1 MVENLV
7 KMYFSGSGMPIQTAA
22 PDTEVTL
29 IIEVGNNS
37 RRPTN
42 VEAVLS
48 CSLLPEIHKKK
59 IKFTVKGNDR
69 GVGRV
74 PITLPSKFD
83 TIPIDAEIDQKSGRY
98 ARPDTILRR
107 AVIRLL
113 TQKTVEIAMTP
124 EMEKIVQEI
133 QKLHGEL
140 ILVPD
145 VSDKAVITPVVGD
158 ITSAP
163 NIALSI
169 PTTKGIALRFIC
181 SSIVLRDL
189 RNNTSNAITELERVE
204 ENQGT
209 LRFLIDQYRA
219 FLKKIGAEVEGPVG
233 SAHIKVGPNPILL
246 YYASQVTP
254 SEDNAVIDKINAV
267 ITDGKKDNAFV
278 TVLVTDIDD
287 NLREI
292 NQKDSINVIDVFH
305 GIELKGT
312 WQGDHMF
319 KEYLRSELQLS
330 LTDEELGGGYSLA
343 EFRKALEG

>member
-1 MVENLV
+1 MAENLV
-7 KMYFSGSGMPIQTAA
+7 KMYFSGSGMPVQTAA

-37 RRPTN
+37 RRPID
-42 VEAVLS
+42 VEAKLT
-48 CSLLPEIHKKK
+48 CPLLPEVHEKK
-59 IKFTVKGNDR
+59 IKFKVKGNDR
-69 GVGRV
+69 DTGDVH
-74 PITLPSKFD
+74 ITLPSKFD
-83 TIPIDAEIDQKSGRY
+83 TIAIEAEIDQKSGRF
-98 ARPDTILRR
+98 ATPDTIIRR
-107 AVIRLL
+107 ATIRLL

-145 VSDKAVITPVVGD
+145 ISDKAVITPVVGD
-158 ITSAP
+158 ITSTP

-169 PTTKGIALRFIC
+169 PTTKGIPLRFIC
-181 SSIVLRDL
+181 SSVVLRDL
-189 RNNTSNAITELERVE
+189 RNNADNAITELERVE
-204 ENQGT
+204 EDQGT
-209 LRFLIDQYRA
+209 LRFLINRYKA
-219 FLKKIGAEVEGPVG
+219 FLKKRGAEVEGPVG
-233 SAHIKVGPNPILL
+233 NVHIRVGPNPVLL

-267 ITDGKKDNAFV
+267 VTDGKKDDAFV

-292 NQKDSINVIDVFH
+292 NQKDSVNVIDVFH

-319 KEYLRSELQLS
+319 KEYLRSELKLS
-330 LTDEELGGGYSLA
+330 LTDEDVGGGYSLV
-343 EFRKALEG
+343 EFRKVLEG

>member
-1 MVENLV
+1 MAENLV
-7 KMYFSGSGMPIQTAA
+7 KMYFSGSGMPVQTAS

-37 RRPTN
+37 RRPASI
-42 VEAVLS
+42 EAVLN
-48 CSLLPEIHKKK
+48 CPLLPEIHGEK
-59 IKFTVKGNDR
+59 IKFKVKGNDR
-69 GVGRV
+69 GTGSVQ
-74 PITLPSKFD
+74 ITLPSKFD
-83 TIPIDAEIDQKSGRY
+83 TIPIEAEIDQKSGRY
-98 ARPDTILRR
+98 ASPDTVTRR
-107 AVIRLL
+107 VTIMLL
-113 TQKTVEIAMTP
+113 TQKTVDITMTP
-124 EMEKIVQEI
+124 EMEKIAQEI

-140 ILVPD
+140 VLVPD
-145 VSDKAVITPVVGD
+145 ISDKTVITPVVGD
-158 ITSAP
+158 ITSTP

-169 PTTKGIALRFIC
+169 PTTKGISLRFIC
-181 SSIVLRDL
+181 SNVVLRDL
-189 RNNTSNAITELERVE
+189 RKNADNAIAELERVE

-209 LRFLIDQYRA
+209 LRYLIDQYKV
-219 FLKKIGAEVEGPVG
+219 FLNKIGAGVEGPIG
-233 SAHIKVGPNPILL
+233 NAHIRVGPNPILL

-254 SEDNAVIDKINAV
+254 TEDNAVIDKINAV
-267 ITDGKKDNAFV
+267 VTDGQKDNAFV

-292 NQKDSINVIDVFH
+292 NQRDSVNVIDVFH

-330 LTDEELGGGYSLA
+330 LTDEDLGGGYSLV